1 MSRTLKLAVAFAV
14 VITISLALGAGLVW
28 AVLVRIGFVTW

>member
-1 MSRTLKLAVAFAV
+1 MSRTLKLGMAFAA
-14 VITISLALGAGLVW
+14 VITVSLALGAGLVW